1 MIGQAIRRMQE
12 DTQQAF
18 IAEML
23 PMVFGNDRYRIY
35 YLGRTC
41 PAWQD
46 VRCPDEGEFVVE
58 VIDVWNMTRSPAGT
72 VTDKGR
78 IPLPAKEG
86 QAVLL
91 YRK

>member
-1 MIGQAIRRMQE
+1 
-12 DTQQAF
+12 
-18 IAEML
+18 ML